1 MINVSNDFKEQIY
14 EGNIKYIKN
23 VDVTLNSGTTLH
35 IKDSDIWQGGLTIED
50 AVSND
55 NTFDIG
61 AAIINQCTIVLNNIY
76 DNYSEYD
83 FDNATVVPFIGL
95 ELPDGTT
102 ESFRKGTFHV
112 TDTKYNGALITLT
125 CLDNM
130 DKFDKEYSK
139 STLQYPAKVAN
150 IVKDA
155 CNICGVSLSTINIPH
170 GDFVVQERPNAE
182 TTTFREIIQW
192 CAQIAGC
199 FCRCDV
205 FGKLELKWYDQDL
218 LMKIGL
224 DGGYFDDDAPYSSG
238 DNADGGLF
246 LPWRD
251 YYSFDGGTFDELA
264 YFHHIYSNYSCEIS
278 TNDVVITGVKVV
290 EKNSEDSETAITTY
304 QYGEEG
310 YVISIENNDLIQNG
324 SGDQISKWIG
334 QQLTGFRFRKAT
346 VQHTSNPT
354 IEAGDIG
361 FLTDKNQNTYPI
373 IISSTT
379 YSSGGSQKTSSSAET
394 PSKTNVAR
402 YSQTTK
408 NYVTSQ
414 EQAKKASG
422 LYETLVEQPDG
433 STIRYYHDK
442 RKLEDSSI
450 QMVFNTDGFQITGDG
465 GAHWYGMKVDGDFIA
480 NILSA
485 TGIIADWIVAGRI
498 SDKEGKSF
506 WDLDTGQM
514 ELTGDFTQNN
524 IDGTKAIDIRNATLN
539 VYSNRTKGL
548 VVGSVGLTG
557 SEDDESI
564 CVYCMKEKN
573 VSIGYSNDTEPGKR
587 IIYLFAKFTYKNGT
601 PNIIFYKI
609 PEFPNAKT
617 GRAVFSDGSYLD
629 FTNGILTG
637 GQTASGGQIT

>member
-50 AVSND
+50 AVSNE
-55 NTFDIG
+55 NAFDVG
-61 AAIINQCTIVLNNIY
+61 AAIINQCTITLNNIY
-76 DNYSEYD
+76 NAFSEYD

-95 ELPDGTT
+95 ELPDGTI

-139 STLQYPAKVAN
+139 SSLVYPATLSN
-150 IVKDA
+150 IIKDA
-155 CNICGVSLSTINIPH
+155 CNICGVSLLTVNIPH
-170 GDFVVQERPNAE
+170 GDFIVQEKPNTD

-205 FGKLELKWYDQDL
+205 FGRLELKWYDQDL

-224 DGGYFDDDAPYSSG
+224 DGGYFDDDTPYSSG

-251 YYSFDGGTFDELA
+251 YYNFDGGSFDDLA

-324 SGDQISKWIG
+324 SGDQISKWLG

-480 NILSA
+480 DILSA
-485 TGIIADWIVAGRI
+485 TGIIADWIIAGLLKSKDYVEDEKGVVFNLDNSTITSYTTNKNGDRLKI
-498 SDKEGKSF
+498 EFSNAGVFLTDIDDETEYGRFYFDTLGQQGIANFFIGSGSLGRYLELSARGFSYSD
-506 WDLDTGQM
+506 
-514 ELTGDFTQNN
+514 NN
-524 IDGTKAIDIRNATLN
+524 NKTLFS
-539 VYSNRTKGL
+539 VSSNG
-548 VVGSVGLTG
+548 GLTSDG
-557 SEDDESI
+557 NS
-564 CVYCMKEKN
+564 
-573 VSIGYSNDTEPGKR
+573 G
-587 IIYLFAKFTYKNGT
+587 
-601 PNIIFYKI
+601 
-609 PEFPNAKT
+609 KT